1 MEALHM
7 AVEWTAFVER
17 VVCSCR
23 YYRTLSSLAKVTR
36 NVCSNGD
43 KLRFV
48 PFPSRLVSMRA
59 SSLAGCGRRLAGKS
73 RSSSSSAVKS
83 ST

>member
-1 MEALHM
+1 M

-17 VVCSCR
+17 VVCSPRC
-23 YYRTLSSLAKVTR
+23 YRTLSLLAKVTR

-43 KLRFV
+43 NLRFV
-48 PFPSRLVSMRA
+48 PFPGRLVSMRA
-59 SSLAGCGRRLAGKS
+59 SSLVGCGRRLGMF